1 MAFYLYLRVLV
12 YMNHCLFASITLQ
25 LPADRYLP
33 TLLSIALIFPATLL
47 GVSQTYRML
56 FLSLNREFISDFDV
70 MMMKKKEEMQKRRRK
85 RKDYDLINDS
95 DELIADMINKMKIA
109 AEVCIQ
115 ATYLIF
121 D

>member
-1 MAFYLYLRVLV
+1 
-12 YMNHCLFASITLQ
+12 
-25 LPADRYLP
+25 
-33 TLLSIALIFPATLL
+33 
-47 GVSQTYRML
+47 
-56 FLSLNREFISDFDV
+56 

-115 ATYLIF
+115 ATYLSSDWIAK
-121 D
+121 